1 MSYEALQYWE
11 TALDIVGLLMC
22 IMTLVYIV
30 RIRMAGRRDPV
41 QPKPGDFKKEMRSQA
56 EDQTADNALETI
68 ARALDQERKNLQLYL
83 GTGLQPAL
91 AGGAPNLEPSFAL
104 PDQGAPVYQAGENP
118 RRKSGV
124 YSEAV
129 ELAACGLSASQIADK
144 VHIPKGEVELSIKLR
159 NRRKKNR

>member
-22 IMTLVYIV
+22 IMTLGYIF
-30 RIRMAGRRDPV
+30 RIRLAGRREPAL
-41 QPKPGDFKKEMRSQA
+41 PKPGDFKKEMRSQA
-56 EDQTADNALETI
+56 QNQTADNALETI

-83 GTGLQPAL
+83 GTGLQPAS
-91 AGGAPNLEPSFAL
+91 AGGAPNLEQSFAL
-104 PDQGAPVYQAGENP
+104 PGQGAPVYQAGGNP

-159 NRRKKNR
+159 NRRKKIG